1 MELRHMTKTDE
12 VAGKLNAA
20 IASGEYAHGSALPS
34 ERELMEQFGV
44 SRVTVRAA
52 LKKVGSNGSIRRI
65 HGKGSFVNHDKGG
78 ARRSGTSTVHFVAH
92 AHSAPGQQDILAL
105 TLSSEISNL
114 LAKTSRGLRIC
125 SARTGEN
132 CAQTLLDSCG
142 AEGLS
147 GGVIAYSSLM
157 DEAGLALL
165 KAHGVPCVTL
175 GRLPAKGHCPYV
187 ETDHRMGARLAVSH
201 LIEHG
206 HRRIALFAGP
216 ISDFSMAE
224 LIQTGYGEA
233 LDEAR
238 IAFDPS
244 LIYDVPMW
252 DDAAAFE
259 ACGNWLDAKTG
270 ATAFLSA
277 GGIATIGI
285 CRKLAE
291 RGLKLPDDLA
301 AVMYTD
307 FPWLRPALPVPFTAV
322 YEYLN
327 SLATNMIGL
336 LDEVRTGAAGADS
349 ARIITPGMVRRRSC
363 GCAGQ

>member
-1 MELRHMTKTDE
+1 MTKTDE
-12 VAGKLNAA
+12 VAGRLNAA

-52 LKKVGSNGSIRRI
+52 LKKVGSTGTIRRI
-65 HGKGSFVNHDKGG
+65 HGKGSFVNNDRGG
-78 ARRSGTSTVHFVAH
+78 TKRLGTSTVHFVAEVH
-92 AHSAPGQQDILAL
+92 AAAGQQDMLAL
-105 TLSSEISNL
+105 TLCSELSNL
-114 LAKTSRGLRIC
+114 LAKTGRGLRLY
-125 SARTGEN
+125 SARAGEN
-132 CAQTLLDSCG
+132 CAKTLLDSCG

-147 GGVIAYSSLM
+147 GGVIAYSALM
-157 DEAGLALL
+157 DDEGLALL
-165 KAHGVPCVTL
+165 KANGVPCVTL
-175 GRLPAKGHCPYV
+175 GRPPAKGRCPYV

-216 ISDFSMAE
+216 GNFTKAE
-224 LIQTGYGEA
+224 SIRTGYREA
-233 LDEAR
+233 LDEAG
-238 IAFDPS
+238 IAFAPS

-252 DDAAAFE
+252 DDAAAFA

-327 SLATNMIGL
+327 SLATNMVGL
-336 LDEVRTGAAGADS
+336 LDEVRTGAAGNDS
-349 ARIITPGMVRRRSC
+349 ARIITPAMVRRRSC
-363 GCAGQ
+363 GCGAQ

>member
-1 MELRHMTKTDE
+1 MTKTDE
-12 VAGKLNAA
+12 IAGKLNAA
-20 IASGEYAHGSALPS
+20 IASGDYAHGSALPS
-34 ERELMEQFGV
+34 ERELMEQFSV
-44 SRVTVRAA
+44 SRITVRAA

-65 HGKGSFVNHDKGG
+65 HGKGSFVNRAKTG
-78 ARRSGTSTVHFVAH
+78 SGQLGKTTVHFAAH
-92 AHSAPGQQDILAL
+92 AHFASGQQDILAL
-105 TLSSEISNL
+105 TLSSEMANL
-114 LAKTSRGLRIC
+114 LAKSGRGLRIC
-125 SARTGEN
+125 SARSGEN

-142 AEGLS
+142 AEGLA
-147 GGVIAYSSLM
+147 GGVIAYSSLL
-157 DEAGLALL
+157 DEAGIALL
-165 KAHGVPCVTL
+165 KAHGVPCITL
-175 GRLPAKGHCPYV
+175 GRLPGKGRCPYV

-216 ISDFSMAE
+216 VSDFSMAE
-224 LIQTGYGEA
+224 LIRTGYAEA

-244 LIYDVPMW
+244 RVYDVPMW
-252 DDAAAFE
+252 DDAAAFA

-307 FPWLRPALPVPFTAV
+307 FPWLRPALPVSFTAV
-322 YEYLN
+322 YEHLN
-327 SLATNMIGL
+327 SLAANMINL
-336 LDEVRTGAAGADS
+336 LDDVRTGAAGADS

-363 GCAGQ
+363 GCAAQ

>member
-1 MELRHMTKTDE
+1 MTKTDE
-12 VAGKLNAA
+12 IVGKLNAA
-20 IASGEYAHGSALPS
+20 IVSGEYAHGCALPS

-52 LKKVGSNGSIRRI
+52 LKKAGSTGKIHRI
-65 HGKGSFVNHDKGG
+65 HGKGSFVNSDQGG
-78 ARRSGTSTVHFVAH
+78 ARLLGKSTVHFVSH
-92 AHSAPGQQDILAL
+92 AHFAPEQQDILAL
-105 TLSSEISNL
+105 TLSSEMSNL
-114 LAKTSRGLRIC
+114 LAKTGRGLRLC
-125 SARTGEN
+125 SARDGEN
-132 CAQTLLDSCG
+132 CAKTLLDSCG

-147 GGVIAYSSLM
+147 GGVIAYSALM
-157 DEAGLALL
+157 DDENLALL
-165 KAHGVPCVTL
+165 KANGVPCVTL
-175 GRLPAKGHCPYV
+175 GRSPAKGRCPYV

-216 ISDFSMAE
+216 GDFTMAE
-224 LIQTGYGEA
+224 LIRTGYREA
-233 LDEAR
+233 LDEAG

-252 DDAAAFE
+252 DDAAAFA

-277 GGIATIGI
+277 GGVATIGI

-301 AVMYTD
+301 AIMYTD

-322 YEYLN
+322 YEFLN

-336 LDEVRTGAAGADS
+336 LDEVRGGAAGENS

-363 GCAGQ
+363 GCGAQ